1 MSSETHPWNFT
12 QRPQDWNNLLLEQ
25 PNQRSIQRR
34 FLLEVEG
41 TLHPTIFVDRPQK
54 KTHLLIRF
62 RCFLRGIWA
71 GWIIATQWFGRFWSN
86 SLVPTR
92 HWYNKGRWHEY
103 LNFPYSF
110 CVAGRWNPRISR
122 FPVRCLMWNS
132 VCLRRKY
139 SKGIEIDCH
148 YYILCVNVYCIY
160 TVHIIFLSLLLSSST
175 IIVIITVVIITVSLS
190 LYMPI
195 TRKP

>member
-1 MSSETHPWNFT
+1 MEFYSETT
-12 QRPQDWNNLLLEQ
+12 RLKQ
-25 PNQRSIQRR
+25 PSVGTTKPKINPKTFFVGGRR
-34 FLLEVEG
+34 HIASHHFRG
-41 TLHPTIFVDRPQK
+41 SATK